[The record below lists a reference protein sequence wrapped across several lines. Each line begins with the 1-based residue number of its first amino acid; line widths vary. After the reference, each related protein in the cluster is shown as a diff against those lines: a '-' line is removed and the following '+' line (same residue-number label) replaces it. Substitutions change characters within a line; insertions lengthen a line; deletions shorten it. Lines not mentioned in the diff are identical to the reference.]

1 MLSFARIVEQFDG
14 SLRFAMAPH
23 VVRVTRRFKTY
34 YERCVQPLKEKYA
47 REALQEAE
55 LHINIS
61 KAKCFLKNTKKYPLG
76 GGGST
81 RREEVQRDLLNVEE
95 MLEQQKAKPDAD
107 IVMSL
112 REMSDL
118 IAERIYRDDDDLMV
132 RVANAQ
138 ITAENLHDEV
148 TCLKNQPK
156 KTAKDRKKLR
166 KLNKLQKTADTSFH
180 KP

>member
-14 SLRFAMAPH
+14 SLRFAMA
-23 VVRVTRRFKTY
+23 VTRRFTPY

-47 REALQEAE
+47 RHALQELE
-55 LHINIS
+55 LHINIR

-138 ITAENLHDEV
+138 ITAETLHDEV

-166 KLNKLQKTADTSFH
+166 KFNKFQKTADTSFH

>member
-1 MLSFARIVEQFDG
+1 M
-14 SLRFAMAPH
+14 
-23 VVRVTRRFKTY
+23 
-34 YERCVQPLKEKYA
+34 
-47 REALQEAE
+47 
-55 LHINIS
+55 
-61 KAKCFLKNTKKYPLG
+61 
-76 GGGST
+76 
-81 RREEVQRDLLNVEE
+81 QRDLLNVEE

-138 ITAENLHDEV
+138 ITAETLHDEV
-148 TCLKNQPK
+148 HCLKNQPK

-166 KLNKLQKTADTSFH
+166 KFNKFQKTADTSFH

>member
-1 MLSFARIVEQFDG
+1 MEQIDS

-23 VVRVTRRFKTY
+23 VVRVNRSFMKY
-34 YERCVQPLKEKYA
+34 YDRCVKPLKDKYD

-55 LHINIS
+55 LHKNIS
-61 KAKCFLKNTKKYPLG
+61 KAKGFLKNTKKNPSG

-107 IVMSL
+107 IVMPL

-118 IAERIYRDDDDLMV
+118 IAERIYRDDDDLML

-148 TCLKNQPK
+148 TFLKNQPK
-156 KTAKDRKKLR
+156 KTAKGRKKLR
-166 KLNKLQKTADTSFH
+166 KLNKFQKTADTSFH